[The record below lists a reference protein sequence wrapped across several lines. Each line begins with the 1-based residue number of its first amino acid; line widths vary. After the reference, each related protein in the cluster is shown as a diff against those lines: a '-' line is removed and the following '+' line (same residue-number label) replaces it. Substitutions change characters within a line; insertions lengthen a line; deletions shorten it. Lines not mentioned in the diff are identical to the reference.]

1 MSDYK
6 TEVIIL
12 RSWKSKEYDRIYS
25 VFSREHGKM
34 RVVGIGTRRPKA
46 KLASGLEPL
55 TRSDIFLVKC
65 RALDRVKGIIVLR
78 QYIDLKKHLDNLVE
92 SKKTVNVLER
102 LLGDNEASEEI
113 FVAMKDYFK
122 LMDKFSKKVLD
133 INLSEALLLTK
144 NKGVRSKA
152 SDTANKFRPSTQ
164 LAQLALFW
172 KIIYWSG
179 YFPRFRHCTHCDK
192 KIEERDRYEFVLSQG
207 ISCGCRD
214 GRPVF
219 AGNVAVNLKISLSK
233 NVIKLIKFL
242 VAQGMNDIEKLRM
255 KSGDFQDLKKFTK
268 LILEQIVEYRVDL

>member
-25 VFSREHGKM
+25 VFSREYGKM

-55 TRSDIFLVKC
+55 TRTDIFLVKC
-65 RALDRVKGIIVLR
+65 RALDRVKGVIVLR
-78 QYIDLKKHLDNLVE
+78 QYVNLKQHLDNLIS
-92 SKKTVNVLER
+92 SKKTVSILEK

-113 FVAMKDYFK
+113 FVAMKEYFK
-122 LMDKFSKKVLD
+122 LIDKM
-133 INLSEALLLTK
+133 
-144 NKGVRSKA
+144 SKA
-152 SDTANKFRPSTQ
+152 HLLINKCYEKIGGNIITKDLPVGQ

-179 YFPRFRHCTHCDK
+179 YFPRFKHCTYCDR
-192 KIEERDRYEFVLSQG
+192 KIEERDSYEFILSQG
-207 ISCGCRD
+207 INCGCQGTERA
-214 GRPVF
+214 F
-219 AGNVAVNLKISLSK
+219 LSNTKNNLKIDLSK

-242 VAQGMNDIEKLRM
+242 VAQPMKDVEKINIAG
-255 KSGDFQDLKKFTK
+255 GDFQGLKQFTK
-268 LILEQIVEYRVDL
+268 LILEQTIERQVEI